1 MKELERE
8 IANLKEEILELL
20 KLKRE
25 GEYWDFKR
33 QWYKKEKTD
42 DLLIDIICMANNL
55 VDRDCYIIIGVD
67 EENDFKITDVS
78 SDENRKNT
86 QNIVDFLRN
95 KPFAGNVRPEVYV
108 RTIKLEENVI
118 DVIVIKNAYTTPYY
132 LTQKYRSLFPNNIY
146 ARIEDTNTDRDKS
159 ADVNIVEKLWK
170 KRFRIDKSPIEK
182 VTYYLENKDK
192 WVGYNEGEVC
202 GNYYEEYPEYKICTS
217 FLNDRDGYEFYLF
230 TQIDSRPNWYDID
243 ILYKQT
249 KIWTGI
255 GIALDGGRA
264 FTNVPETEYLAC
276 GKQGI
281 IYKYYVEN
289 TLPYQIHKFFFNE
302 SSDEARWANRK
313 FMECI
318 LVFKNL
324 TEKELFDEYIS
335 SLSYSKIDFKKYDSK
350 KELIPD
356 IEGYKKGAFVK
367 EFIDSLF
374 LKDELNIFRE
384 KLSGKNKI

>member
-182 VTYYLENKDK
+182 VTYYL
-192 WVGYNEGEVC
+192 
-202 GNYYEEYPEYKICTS
+202 
-217 FLNDRDGYEFYLF
+217 
-230 TQIDSRPNWYDID
+230 
-243 ILYKQT
+243 
-249 KIWTGI
+249 
-255 GIALDGGRA
+255 
-264 FTNVPETEYLAC
+264 
-276 GKQGI
+276 
-281 IYKYYVEN
+281 
-289 TLPYQIHKFFFNE
+289 
-302 SSDEARWANRK
+302 
-313 FMECI
+313 
-318 LVFKNL
+318 
-324 TEKELFDEYIS
+324 
-335 SLSYSKIDFKKYDSK
+335 
-350 KELIPD
+350 
-356 IEGYKKGAFVK
+356 
-367 EFIDSLF
+367 
-374 LKDELNIFRE
+374 
-384 KLSGKNKI
+384 